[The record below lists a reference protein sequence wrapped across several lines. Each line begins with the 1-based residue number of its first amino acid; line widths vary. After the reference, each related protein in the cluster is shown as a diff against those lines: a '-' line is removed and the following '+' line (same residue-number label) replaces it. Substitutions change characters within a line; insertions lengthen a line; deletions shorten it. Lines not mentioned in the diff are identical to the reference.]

1 MAKAKALTISLFFV
15 LFFCFVFCFVFV
27 FCFFMCLYL
36 YGNGWRFR
44 AKSEENR

>member
-1 MAKAKALTISLFFV
+1 MAKAKALTIINKKFYMLFV
-15 LFFCFVFCFVFV
+15 YLFYFL

>member
-15 LFFCFVFCFVFV
+15 LFFCFVFL